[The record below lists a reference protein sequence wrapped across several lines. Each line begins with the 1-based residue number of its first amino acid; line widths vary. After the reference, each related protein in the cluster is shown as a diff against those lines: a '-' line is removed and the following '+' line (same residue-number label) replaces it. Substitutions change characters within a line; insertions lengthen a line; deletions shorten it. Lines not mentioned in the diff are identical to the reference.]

1 MILLV
6 GMSFDAATRK
16 RYIGVGTGWTSCVPS
31 LRKDGLHSFLRH
43 VMKLTTTP
51 SS

>member
-6 GMSFDAATRK
+6 GTSFDVAIRK
-16 RYIGVGTGWTSCVPS
+16 RYIGVGTVWTSCVPS
-31 LRKDGLHSFLRH
+31 LRKDGLHSFLQH
-43 VMKLTTTP
+43 VMELTTTP